1 MERLYAELQKAVRG
15 QVRRAEPMWRHTSW
29 RIGGPADIL
38 VEPAAAADVECTM
51 QLAGARGVPVTVIG
65 AGTNVLVLDGGIRGV
80 VLKIGSGLAALEISG
95 LHLTCG
101 AGLRL
106 GRLAHAAGKAG
117 ISGLEFACGIPG
129 SVGGAVVMNAGAN
142 GGQISQV
149 VEWVR
154 VFQPGEGIKTL
165 PAGELGFAYRYS
177 ILQHS
182 GAVVLEVGLL
192 GRAGDSE
199 AIRRRMQQNLA
210 GRQARQPLEWPN
222 AGSVFKNPP
231 GGAAGQLIEAAGL
244 KGYTIGG
251 AQISSRHANFI
262 INLGQ
267 ARAADVLA
275 LIELAR
281 TAVKRKFAIELEC
294 EVRILGEA

>member
-1 MERLYAELQKAVRG
+1 MERLYAELKKVLRG
-15 QVRRAEPMWRHTSW
+15 RVRRSEPMWRHTSW

-38 VEPAAAADVECTM
+38 VEPASVADVEHTM
-51 QLAGARGVPVTVIG
+51 QMAAARAVPVTVIG

-80 VLKIGSGLAALEISG
+80 VLKIGYGMAALEING
-95 LHLTCG
+95 LRITCG
-101 AGLRL
+101 AGLKL
-106 GRLAHAAGKAG
+106 GRLAHAACAAG

-129 SVGGAVVMNAGAN
+129 SVGGAVVMNAGAA
-142 GGQISQV
+142 GGQMSQV

-154 VFQPGEGIKTL
+154 VFQPGEGLKVL
-165 PAGELGFAYRYS
+165 AGGELGFAYRYS
-177 ILQHS
+177 ALQQS
-182 GAVVLEVGLL
+182 RAVVLEVGLG
-192 GRAGDSE
+192 GRPGDSE
-199 AIRRRMQQNLA
+199 SIRQQMQQNLA
-210 GRQARQPLEWPN
+210 GRLAQQPLEWPN

-231 GGAAGQLIEAAGL
+231 GRAAGQLIEAAGL

-281 TAVKRKFAIELEC
+281 AEVKRKFDVELVC